1 MRGIEFFL
9 SKNITPHLNNKHLLY
24 VGAKIMELTQNLDTW
39 GMGGILKIIPQL

>member
-9 SKNITPHLNNKHLLY
+9 NKNISPQLNNKHLY

-39 GMGGILKIIPQL
+39 GMGGILKIIQQL